1 MIEIID
7 VFLLFFIVVC
17 SVAAIFLKDLLSAI
31 IILAAF
37 SFLMAVEWTVLN
49 AVDVAFTEAAVG
61 AGITSVLLIATL
73 SRTKRYEEQVNV
85 PKEFAP
91 VVHKGISTKI
101 MPIVVVV
108 ITGAVLLY
116 GTIDMPAF
124 EDPNAP
130 INKHVAPT
138 YIHDADHEAG
148 SINIVTAILANY
160 RGYDTLGE
168 TTVIF
173 AAGICVV
180 VLLRRE
186 KWPEKKIT

>member
-1 MIEIID
+1 MIELID

-17 SVAAIFLKDLLSAI
+17 SVAAIFLKDLLSSI

-73 SRTKRYEEQVNV
+73 SRTKRYEEEVKV

-91 VVHKGISTKI
+91 VVHRGISTKI

-116 GTIDMPAF
+116 GTIDMPDF

>member
-1 MIEIID
+1 MIDI
-7 VFLLFFIVVC
+7 FLLLFIVAC

-31 IILAAF
+31 IVLGAF

-61 AGITSVLLIATL
+61 AGITSVLLIAAL
-73 SRTKRYEEQVNV
+73 SRTKRYEEEVKP
-85 PKEFAP
+85 PKEYATII
-91 VVHKGISTKI
+91 HKGFFTKI

-108 ITGAVLLY
+108 ITGGVLLY

-138 YIHDADHEAG
+138 YIKDADHEAG

-180 VLLRRE
+180 ILLRRE
-186 KWPEKKIT
+186 KCPEKKST